1 VAQLLIGGKLVSAT
15 SGETIV
21 VHNPAR
27 PAEVVGTI
35 PRCGP
40 ADVDLAVQAARQAQP
55 GWWSA
60 GLAGPWRWS
69 QAAKRS
75 LADMLT

>member
-1 VAQLLIGGKLVSAT
+1 M
-15 SGETIV
+15 

-27 PAEVVGTI
+27 PTEVVGTI